1 MAEGLLGGMLGG
13 EEDRPQSDDVRAVAF
28 AAAVAANLSNHNAE
42 VAAKTA
48 TFLHEQT
55 RLLKTQR
62 KAAEAEYQYFEE
74 EWGPRLLG
82 LRLRAA
88 FHLLAALVA
97 TVIGAGAVIMIV
109 DAVRSRS
116 VVIDQFE
123 APPAL
128 AVSGL
133 NGTVVAAGLLDVLT
147 RIQAATRSSAEH
159 RAISNAWTNDI
170 AIELPETGI
179 SIGQLQRVLKARFGH
194 DQHVDGDL
202 VQTKA
207 GGLVLTV
214 RGNGILPQSFA
225 DSAGDLD
232 KLLTQAGEYVYGQSQ
247 PGLFVAYLINN
258 RRHDE
263 AITFARSS
271 YPTANPGERPYI
283 LNYWANALNYK
294 GGPDGLREALPFYRE
309 AIRLRPD
316 YWAAYNNVMSVL
328 LSLGDEEGAVRV
340 GKEMMKRAGG
350 RPGRAPEDMYANFD
364 SAVYDLRTVRAGS
377 ISDMES
383 HGGIGTLGS
392 ANGAENLGVAV
403 TEAQLHDP
411 DSAAMR
417 LKVTPVDNKNSAD
430 VAESATAQASLAEEL
445 GDLKTAAEQWD
456 RFAAAYSDP
465 TVSTLNPSAICSAAM
480 TYEKTGQHSKA
491 DASLEAVGT
500 FTFVDCF
507 RFRGDVLDLR
517 GDWVGAQQ
525 WYAKAV
531 NLAPS
536 VPSGYYSWGVALA
549 KHGDLDGAAEK
560 LEEANRRGPHWADPL
575 KAWGDVL
582 VKQHKTRQAIKKYD
596 EALEYAPHWKDL
608 AATRDALKR

>member
-13 EEDRPQSDDVRAVAF
+13 EEDRPESEDVKAAAF
-28 AAAVAANLSNHNAE
+28 AAAVAANLSSHSPE

-62 KAAEAEYQYFEE
+62 KAAEAEYRYFEK
-74 EWGPRLLG
+74 EWAPRLLG

-88 FHLLAALVA
+88 FHLLAAVVA
-97 TVIGAGAVIMIV
+97 TVIGVGAVIMII

-128 AVSGL
+128 GASGI
-133 NGTVVAAGLLDVLT
+133 NGTVIAAGLLDVLT

-159 RAISNAWTNDI
+159 RAMSNAWTNDI

-179 SIGQLQRVLKARFGH
+179 SIGQLERVLKARFGH

-202 VQTKA
+202 LQAKG

-225 DSAGDLD
+225 DSAGELD

-258 RRHDE
+258 GRHDE
-263 AITFARSS
+263 AITFAHAA
-271 YPTANPGERPYI
+271 YTTADVSERPYI
-283 LNYWANALNYK
+283 LNYWANAIDNK
-294 GGPDGLREALPFYRE
+294 DGPSGLREALPFYWE
-309 AIRLRPD
+309 AVRLKPD
-316 YWAAYNNVMSVL
+316 YWAAYNNIMSTL
-328 LSLGDEEGAVRV
+328 FGLGDEEGIVHA
-340 GKEMMKRAGG
+340 GKEMMKAAGG
-350 RPGRAPEDMYANFD
+350 RPGRAPEDMYSNFD
-364 SAVYDLRTVRAGS
+364 TVVYDLRAVHASS
-377 ISDMES
+377 IIDMES

-392 ANGAENLGVAV
+392 ANGSENLSVAGN
-403 TEAQLHDP
+403 EAQMHDT

-417 LKVTPVDNKNSAD
+417 LKVTIIDEKNAPD
-430 VAESATAQASLAEEL
+430 VAESSSARALLAEEL

-465 TVSTLNPSAICSAAM
+465 TVSTLNPPQICSAAV
-480 TYEKTGQHSKA
+480 TYEKTGQHAKA
-491 DASLEAVGT
+491 DAALDAIGKL
-500 FTFVDCF
+500 TFVDCH

-517 GDWVGAQQ
+517 RDWAGAQE

-531 NLAPS
+531 KLGPS
-536 VPSGYYSWGVALA
+536 IPSGYYSWGVALA
-549 KHGDLDGAAEK
+549 KHGDLDSATEK
-560 LEEANRRGPHWADPL
+560 LQEANLRGPHWADPL

-582 VKQHKTRQAIKKYD
+582 LKQHKIRQATKKYD
-596 EALEYAPHWKDL
+596 EALLYAPHWKDL
-608 AATRDALKR
+608 AATRDALK